1 MSAGLALVFTPLFTT
16 PRLSGHCPRPC
27 TVTARRS
34 LVGTVQQVAGATGAA
49 VMVALMSRV
58 AAGVTAQGGAPIDG
72 IAQGTS
78 LAFLISAGLGV
89 VTVVISLFVR
99 RNPAEADA

>member
-1 MSAGLALVFTPLFTT
+1 M
-16 PRLSGHCPRPC
+16 
-27 TVTARRS
+27 
-34 LVGTVQQVAGATGAA
+34 QQVAGATGAA
-49 VMVALMSRV
+49 VMVAPMSRVAAGV

-78 LAFLISAGLGV
+78 LAFLISAGLSV

>member
-1 MSAGLALVFTPLFTT
+1 M
-16 PRLSGHCPRPC
+16 
-27 TVTARRS
+27 
-34 LVGTVQQVAGATGAA
+34 QQVAGATVAS
-49 VMVALMSRV
+49 VMVTLMTRV

-72 IAQGTS
+72 IAQDTS